1 MKRHIDNVMSP
12 GCYADGIDCEGRT
25 VLSVAA
31 AEGSAGVVQVK
42 IFSGCNKN
50 ICTLHYVQVL
60 LDRGL
65 DENHRDNAGW
75 GPLHYASFEGH
86 SVIVKLLGGSLS
98 LELST
103 ISQCPEK
110 APITYKNHCES
121 PIESSSL

>member
-1 MKRHIDNVMSP
+1 MSP

-86 SVIVKLLGGSLS
+86 SVIVKLLGGSLL

-103 ISQCPEK
+103 IS
-110 APITYKNHCES
+110 
-121 PIESSSL
+121 